1 MYQIIL
7 SEHFKRC
14 IKGLQKKHPELIED
28 VVDALKHFDPAVNI
42 SLGFGTYKMRVGSR
56 SMRKGKRGAF
66 RMIVLLLEIHSIIT
80 PLAIYAKS
88 DKETLSRQEILYH
101 AFMVRRELQ

>member
-14 IKGLQKKHPELIED
+14 IKGLQMKHPEFIED

-56 SMRKGKRGAF
+56 SMHKGKRGAF

-80 PLAIYAKS
+80 PLALYAKS

-101 AFMVRRELQ
+101 AFMVRREIL

>member
-14 IKGLQKKHPELIED
+14 IKGLRKKHPGLIDDIGE
-28 VVDALKHFDPAVNI
+28 ALKQFDPSVNI
-42 SLGFGTYKMRVGSR
+42 SLGFGTYKIRVGSR
-56 SMRKGKRGAF
+56 SMHKGKRGAF

-80 PLAIYAKS
+80 PLALYAKS
-88 DKETLSRQEILYH
+88 DTETLSRQEILYH